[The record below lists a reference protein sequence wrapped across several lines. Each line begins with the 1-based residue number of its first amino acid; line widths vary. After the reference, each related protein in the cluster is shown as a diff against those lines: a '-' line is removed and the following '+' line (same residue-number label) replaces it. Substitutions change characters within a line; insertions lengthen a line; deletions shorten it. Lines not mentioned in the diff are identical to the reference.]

1 MSAFAPARNTFWQR
15 LLMVLRLA
23 LRDLRGGVRGFGVFL
38 SCLALGVAAIAGV
51 GSLSRSL
58 SDGLARE
65 GAVILGGDVAFSLA
79 LRQASEEQRAFFAS
93 RGSVSEIA
101 TMRAMA
107 RAPEGD
113 ATLVDLKAVDR
124 GYPLTGAITIEPEM
138 PLAVALARKGEA
150 FGAVADESLL
160 VRLGLAP
167 GATIRVGEVHLR
179 ISGKIVT
186 EPDKLAVG
194 MGLAPRLLVSDEALR
209 VSGLI
214 QPGSVVRWTYR
225 IRLGDPSDQYLAAVT
240 NDARENFPDAGWEAR
255 TRAGAAPRLE
265 DNVRRFAEFLTLVG
279 LTALLVGGVGVANA
293 VKHYLDRKRDSLATL
308 KALGASGGTVFA
320 IYLTEIGLIALLGI
334 AIGLVLGMAM
344 PFGVAWGFAQVIPIP
359 LVPAVH
365 VGALSIA
372 LAYGLLVVLVFSL
385 WPLGRAHDVPVS
397 ALFRD
402 EVEPNRRWPRRRY
415 VVLAALAALAL
426 IALTIASAEVE
437 RVAIIYVVA
446 AAAVFVVLR
455 ALASGLMAL
464 TRRLPRPRSIPL
476 RLAIANVHRPGALTP
491 TVVLSLGIGLS
502 LLVTLALIEG
512 NLQRQLTSTLPERA
526 PSFFFID
533 IPSSDSE
540 RFTDFVRGKA
550 PGARLE
556 EVPLLRGRIVRVKDI
571 PAEEVKPDPDAA
583 WVLRGDRGITFA
595 QIVPD
600 GSTVTAGNWWPEN
613 YDGPP
618 LVSFDRRLA
627 EGLGLGIGD
636 KITVNVLGRTVE
648 ATISNLRT
656 VEWESLGINFVLV
669 FSPNTFRSAPHTV
682 LATLTF
688 DHSVGTEAEIELLKQ
703 TAAAFPAITTVR
715 VKEAL
720 DAINAIVADLAL
732 AIRGASL
739 VTLIASVLVL
749 AGALAAS
756 HHNRVYDAVILKT
769 LGATRGR
776 LVLAYGLEY
785 AILGIVTAVVATAA
799 GGVAAAYVVTNVMR
813 FRFEFDPSAA
823 AFAVGVAIVL
833 TVTFGLV
840 GTWRALGEK
849 PARILRNL

>member
-65 GAVILGGDVAFSLA
+65 GAVILGGDVAFSLS

-334 AIGLVLGMAM
+334 TIGLVLGMAM

-823 AFAVGVAIVL
+823 ALAVGVAIVL